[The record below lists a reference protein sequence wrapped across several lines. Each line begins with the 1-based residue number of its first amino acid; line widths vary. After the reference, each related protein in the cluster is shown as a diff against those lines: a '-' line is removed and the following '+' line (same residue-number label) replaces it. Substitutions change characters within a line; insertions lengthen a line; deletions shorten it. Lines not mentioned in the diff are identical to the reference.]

1 MLDVAIKTNLPLR
14 LLFVLPECAL
24 INNTSLYLMC
34 GLSCSMVT
42 CLTSYRCSAVTLVC
56 QIKQLKMVDVHKFK
70 LRGIIRPDRRS
81 IDFLLPKSIRVSCSY
96 RCMYNIREYG
106 FHVCSHVYMNLTIEE
121 LSYAK
126 AFGYP
131 FTKALTRKIYF
142 RTHVWLA

>member
-1 MLDVAIKTNLPLR
+1 MSCYILFHCMLDVAIKTNLLLR

-24 INNTSLYLMC
+24 INNTSLYRMC

-96 RCMYNIREYG
+96 RFMYNIREYG
-106 FHVCSHVYMNLTIEE
+106 FSCL
-121 LSYAK
+121 
-126 AFGYP
+126 
-131 FTKALTRKIYF
+131 FTCIYESN
-142 RTHVWLA
+142 H